1 MNTDLTGKRALVCG
15 GSKGIGQACA
25 MALAEL
31 GAAVTIIGRD
41 EQALEETA
49 KALSERNENEE
60 HHSLS
65 MDFDRLND
73 SLPKLTSHLEDHP
86 VDILI
91 NNSGGPAA
99 GKLIDASIEDL
110 QLGLQRHVF
119 ASHAITKLVVP
130 HMSSNGY
137 GRIVNI
143 ISTSV
148 KEPING
154 LGVSN
159 TVRGAMGN
167 WSKTMANELGPMGIT
182 VNNLLPGR
190 TKTGRLSKLMKHW
203 AETRNISV
211 EELEQQSLGD
221 IPMRRYAEPQ
231 EVGDIIAFLCTPAA
245 GYITGTNI
253 VVDGGRTRSL

>member
-1 MNTDLTGKRALVCG
+1 MNLSLQNKSALVCG
-15 GSKGIGQACA
+15 GSKGIGKACA
-25 MALAEL
+25 EALAHL
-31 GAAVTIIGRD
+31 GANVVIVGRD
-41 EQALEETA
+41 QQALSNTL
-49 KALSERNENEE
+49 ALLKEIHPEGDHE
-60 HHSLS
+60 SLQL
-65 MDFDRLND
+65 DFDDLE
-73 SLPKLTSHLEDHP
+73 KTSEVAGSFIESHP
-86 VDILI
+86 IDILI

-99 GKLIDASIEDL
+99 GPLLSASIEEL
-110 QLGLQRHVF
+110 KTGLSRHVF
-119 ASHAITKLVVP
+119 VSHLLTQKVTP
-130 HMSSNGY
+130 HMSQQGY

-167 WSKTMANELGPMGIT
+167 WSKTMANELGPLGIT

-190 TKTGRLSKLMKHW
+190 TKTGRLSKLMTHW

-211 EELEQQSLGD
+211 EQLEQQSYQD
-221 IPMRRYAEPQ
+221 IPLRRYADPKEI
-231 EVGDIIAFLCTPAA
+231 GDIVAFLCSPAA

-253 VVDGGRTRSL
+253 VADGGRTKSL

>member
-1 MNTDLTGKRALVCG
+1 MNITGKRALVCG

-25 MALAEL
+25 FALADL
-31 GAAVTIIGRD
+31 GAAVTIVGRD
-41 EQALEETA
+41 KDALNETVA
-49 KALSERNENEE
+49 TLSSRNSDAV
-60 HHSLS
+60 HHSVV
-65 MDFDRLND
+65 MDFDQLED
-73 SLPKLTSHLEDHP
+73 SLPTLEKHIDQFP

-99 GKLIDASIEDL
+99 GKLMDASIDDL
-110 QLGLQRHVF
+110 ALGLKRHIF

-130 HMSSNGY
+130 NMKNHSY

-148 KEPING
+148 KEPIQG

-167 WSKTMANELGPMGIT
+167 WSKTMANELGPLGIT

-190 TKTGRLSKLMKHW
+190 TKTGRLSKLMTHW

-211 EELEQQSLGD
+211 EDLEQQSLGD

-231 EVGDIIAFLCTPAA
+231 EVGDIIAFLCTPSA

-253 VVDGGRTRSL
+253 VVDGGRTKSL